1 MEENKKLPKRN
12 LVLYISVVVI
22 IISLT
27 FKASYAY
34 YQSTVINTT
43 TPTAIEVQTGQ
54 LDIKFANAQYLNAQN
69 LTLMTAEAA
78 ASANDNYS
86 TFTVSNS
93 GNAAGKYKLYLSD
106 YSITSN
112 LVNQDFK
119 WKLTINGTVY
129 TGTFYDLFNGKTAT
143 NGVIASNSD
152 DIELVATKT
161 SIAANTNQNCEF
173 RVWLQEEDRNQI
185 SLTEGTFSTTI
196 KLIAEQS

>member
-1 MEENKKLPKRN
+1 MIVGDYMEENKKLPKRN

-86 TFTVSNS
+86 TFTVS
-93 GNAAGKYKLYLSD
+93 SD
-106 YSITSN
+106 RFS
-112 LVNQDFK
+112 F
-119 WKLTINGTVY
+119 
-129 TGTFYDLFNGKTAT
+129 
-143 NGVIASNSD
+143 
-152 DIELVATKT
+152 
-161 SIAANTNQNCEF
+161 C
-173 RVWLQEEDRNQI
+173 QI
-185 SLTEGTFSTTI
+185 P
-196 KLIAEQS
+196 